1 MEAKMDAIISRH
13 TEASG
18 GIHASMD
25 ESRQDA
31 ATSKLLLNQNRT
43 RLNRSLANND
53 DLNKKLAKA
62 DQALSTMRL
71 AQRTTGPTQKT
82 TVSGSKCIKK
92 SKAAQSKRRDGS
104 EKGAPDAAE
113 KMKMGRGTIRKS
125 RELRNLESEEAAET
139 MTKELDAI
147 RRLRVSHKTQTKAQD
162 KVEDQEI
169 ANICQDSKLPYS
181 PTVVG

>member
-25 ESRQDA
+25 ELRQDA
-31 ATSKLLLNQNRT
+31 ATSKLLLNQNRA
-43 RLNRSLANND
+43 RLDRSLANND

-104 EKGAPDAAE
+104 EKGA
-113 KMKMGRGTIRKS
+113 I
-125 RELRNLESEEAAET
+125 EAAET
-139 MTKELDAI
+139 MTKGLDAI